1 MQGAA
6 AWDKGISLRPE
17 EPLLQ
22 PGGTLALG
30 AVRGLCPAVSSLHLR
45 DLRLCV
51 MGMAEPFGC
60 SSDLSIPEGAGTR
73 GSRSKDGTSCQLLE
87 IHSSSAEHASPSQAW
102 TMSAATAAVY
112 KQWIPNTNFE
122 TASNWDKGRV
132 PCARDVVHF
141 EKDKVVSVFVRSPHA
156 LTDMYLPLNGEFV
169 LAAGAAFTASD
180 GSWDP
185 GCDSGCRQGQPLA
198 PRLQGEILQARQR
211 PVHRPRCICRGFG
224 FGVESCS
231 AFSIPFP
238 GETVRFADAEHRAW
252 FDPTLWQDVFPRGEL
267 KPSGPIFSVDE
278 ERVPCRYDDVIFPP
292 ETSFRVN
299 TDSSQAVIQLRSI
312 SVMGQELNTPS
323 SWAGYLGGP
332 SAPLQFHG
340 NGTLQVTGTGCP
352 DKSGCA
358 CGNARDGPRICAA
371 LLRASGRQ
379 CPEPAC
385 QSPLQPLGHCCGVCG
400 AIINLDFTPDF
411 DLQKYQ
417 DRLIQELLSQPKY
430 AGVQMAISKVHKAQ
444 TFLDIMSRSAT
455 PLIQIVLI
463 DDRAGVQAGTAAE
476 QLAADIME
484 SIAQHGEALGISSS
498 KMEVA
503 TGSTASGQLGGHPVS
518 RITAGTVMGLL
529 FSLLLL
535 GGILFLYRKGKL
547 RFPALRLSRS
557 WDRLEDP
564 VSPAP
569 ASDKGFDNPVFNVE
583 PPDADLG
590 QETPKDLQVF
600 YLNPLYD
607 ASETET

>member
-1 MQGAA
+1 MAA
-6 AWDKGISLRPE
+6 GCEMK
-17 EPLLQ
+17 PLLFL
-22 PGGTLALG
+22 LAIL
-30 AVRGLCPAVSSLHLR
+30 
-45 DLRLCV
+45 
-51 MGMAEPFGC
+51 
-60 SSDLSIPEGAGTR
+60 
-73 GSRSKDGTSCQLLE
+73 QLL
-87 IHSSSAEHASPSQAW
+87 
-102 TMSAATAAVY
+102 AATAAVY

-141 EKDKVVSVFVRSPHA
+141 EKDKVVSVFVGSPHA
-156 LTDMYLPLNGEFV
+156 LADMYLPLNGEFV
-169 LAAGAAFTASD
+169 LAAGAAFTAFD

-185 GCDSGCRQGQPLA
+185 GCDSGGA
-198 PRLQGEILQARQR
+198 
-211 PVHRPRCICRGFG
+211 
-224 FGVESCS
+224 
-231 AFSIPFP
+231 
-238 GETVRFADAEHRAW
+238 VRFADAEHHAW
-252 FDPTLWQDVFPRGEL
+252 FDPTLWQDVLPSREL

-278 ERVPCRYDDVIFPP
+278 ERVPCRYDDVIFQP

-299 TDSSQAVIQLRSI
+299 TDSWQPVIHLRSI

-358 CGNARDGPRICAA
+358 CGNGPDGPRICAA

-400 AIINLDFTPDF
+400 ATINLDFTPEF
-411 DLQKYQ
+411 DLRKYQ
-417 DRLIQELLSQPKY
+417 DRLVQELLSQPKY

-444 TFLDIMSRSAT
+444 TFLGITSRSTT

-476 QLAADIME
+476 QLAGDIME
-484 SIAQHGEALGISSS
+484 SIAQHGEELGIASG

-503 TGSTASGQLGGHPVS
+503 TGSTASRQEGSHPVS

-529 FSLLLL
+529 FALLFL

-547 RFPALRLSRS
+547 RMPVLRPPRP

-590 QETPKDLQVF
+590 EETPKDLQVF

>member
-1 MQGAA
+1 MAGCGEPNSSFGLSPSRAPGRVQGPAGQGPPGRGMAACCTMKRPFFLLGVLQLLAA
-6 AWDKGISLRPE
+6 A
-17 EPLLQ
+17 
-22 PGGTLALG
+22 
-30 AVRGLCPAVSSLHLR
+30 
-45 DLRLCV
+45 
-51 MGMAEPFGC
+51 
-60 SSDLSIPEGAGTR
+60 
-73 GSRSKDGTSCQLLE
+73 
-87 IHSSSAEHASPSQAW
+87 
-102 TMSAATAAVY
+102 AAVY

-132 PCARDVVHF
+132 PCASDVVHF
-141 EKDKVVSVFVRSPHA
+141 EKDK
-156 LTDMYLPLNGEFV
+156 YLPLNGEFV
-169 LAAGAAFTASD
+169 LAAGAGFTAFD

-185 GCDSGCRQGQPLA
+185 GCDSG
-198 PRLQGEILQARQR
+198 
-211 PVHRPRCICRGFG
+211 
-224 FGVESCS
+224 
-231 AFSIPFP
+231 
-238 GETVRFADAEHRAW
+238 ETVRFADAEQHAW
-252 FDPTLWQDVFPRGEL
+252 FNPTLWQDVFPNGEL
-267 KPSGPIFSVDE
+267 KPSGRIFSVDE
-278 ERVPCRYDDVIFPP
+278 ERVPCRYDDVIFQA

-299 TDSSQAVIQLRSI
+299 TDSSQQVIHLRSI
-312 SVMGQELNTPS
+312 SVMGQELSTPA
-323 SWAGYLGGP
+323 SWAGYLQGP

-358 CGNARDGPRICAA
+358 CGNTLDGPRICAA
-371 LLRASGRQ
+371 LFRALGRR
-379 CPEPAC
+379 CPAPVC

-400 AIINLDFTPDF
+400 ATINLDFTPDF

-444 TFLDIMSRSAT
+444 TFLGIILRSST

-463 DDRAGVQAGTAAE
+463 DDRAGVQAGTTAE

-484 SIAQHGEALGISSS
+484 DVAQHGEALGISSG
-498 KMEVA
+498 KVEVA
-503 TGSTASGQLGGHPVS
+503 TGSTSSGQVGSHTLS

-529 FSLLLL
+529 FGLLFL

-547 RFPALRLSRS
+547 RLPALRFPQP

-564 VSPAP
+564 VSAAP
-569 ASDKGFDNPVFNVE
+569 PSDKGFDNPMFNVE
-583 PPDADLG
+583 PPSTDPG
-590 QETPKDLQVF
+590 EETPKDLQVF